1 VGPAIVEQMDATTL
15 IGPGQYARL
24 DAYRNLHIDLDPS

>member
-1 VGPAIVEQMDATTL
+1 MTV
-15 IGPGQYARL
+15 IGPGQHARL